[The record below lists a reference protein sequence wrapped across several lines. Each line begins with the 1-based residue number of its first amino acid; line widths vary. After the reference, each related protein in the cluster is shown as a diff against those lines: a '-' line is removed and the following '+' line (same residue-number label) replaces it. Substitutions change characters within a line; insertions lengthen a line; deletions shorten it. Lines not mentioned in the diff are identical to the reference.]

1 MAQFGKHPKTK
12 FISIHCLIHFSCF
25 RASRRSSLIC
35 ITATSF
41 LSLLIH
47 FPYLSCLSARF
58 FQISSAFFYMCRSS
72 GLTSQV
78 TRTDAQRLPAD
89 PGQYEHK
96 NKADSLR
103 GRYQRGVVTLLQG
116 TLAMEAS
123 QGPLLLPAHYP
134 KSSLRLGLKMES
146 LQLPNRGASTTSGML
161 KRKPK

>member
-25 RASRRSSLIC
+25 QASRWSSLIC

-47 FPYLSCLSARF
+47 FPYLSCLSAHF

-78 TRTDAQRLPAD
+78 TRTDAQRLPAVISMNIKIR
-89 PGQYEHK
+89 H
-96 NKADSLR
+96 SLMR
-103 GRYQRGVVTLLQG
+103 GCQRGCVTLLQG

-134 KSSLRLGLKMES
+134 KPSLWLGLKLES
-146 LQLPNRGASTTSGML
+146 LQLPNRGASTTSRML